1 MYVQVVRVCGDGPL
15 SYILRISDWNF
26 KYITCGAANRR
37 LIYIGKLAKLLA
49 IISSTFSMRRLHMTV
64 GPEPLVI
71 KLACHHV
78 PFVVLTRLD
87 ASTNFTFKHISY
99 EYRG

>member
-26 KYITCGAANRR
+26 EYITCGAANRR

-71 KLACHHV
+71 RLACHHV
-78 PFVVLTRLD
+78 TFVAQRKSD
-87 ASTNFTFKHISY
+87 ASTNFTLAY
-99 EYRG
+99 QL